1 MNKEKIILL
10 KNVLDEIEKRNIG
23 ALFSY
28 NAGKV
33 KHEKQLE
40 FHKSQKRNRWVF
52 GGNRTGKTE
61 CGAVEVVWLSL
72 GMHPFRPNRE
82 KTECWVVS
90 LSTRV
95 QTEVSQSKILKYLPR
110 SSIID
115 IVMNEGKKGSPQLGV
130 IKCISVRNRFGNI
143 SKIWFKSC
151 EEGREK
157 FQGTSLDFVWFD
169 EEPPEDI
176 YKECKMRVLDK
187 CGEVFGT
194 MTPLKGFTYIY
205 DEIYLNSK
213 GDNEVFCMFMSW
225 LDNPYLNKKEIER
238 MKQTLSE
245 DEIESR
251 MNGKFADIDMG
262 LVYSEFTTNAN
273 IIDPI
278 EINPD
283 WQDMLSIDPGLSN
296 PLSCHWYARDYD
308 GNVYVVAEHFE
319 ANQTIEYH
327 ANKIKEISKKLNW
340 KTASNGM
347 IESLIDSAANQ
358 KTLSG
363 TKSVCELFYEQGI
376 LTNSN
381 VNKNLLAGISKV
393 KSYLKNAE
401 GKTKLYI
408 FSNCTN
414 LIREIKSYRWGG
426 GDNPIKYDDH
436 CLDELRY
443 YIMHISKPKTPKV
456 IKSEITKNKER
467 LARLLRRK

>member
-1 MNKEKIILL
+1 M
-10 KNVLDEIEKRNIG
+10 
-23 ALFSY
+23 FS
-28 NAGKV
+28 
-33 KHEKQLE
+33 
-40 FHKSQKRNRWVF
+40 
-52 GGNRTGKTE
+52 
-61 CGAVEVVWLSL
+61 
-72 GMHPFRPNRE
+72 
-82 KTECWVVS
+82 
-90 LSTRV
+90 
-95 QTEVSQSKILKYLPR
+95 
-110 SSIID
+110 
-115 IVMNEGKKGSPQLGV
+115 
-130 IKCISVRNRFGNI
+130 
-143 SKIWFKSC
+143 
-151 EEGREK
+151 
-157 FQGTSLDFVWFD
+157 
-169 EEPPEDI
+169 
-176 YKECKMRVLDK
+176 
-187 CGEVFGT
+187 GEV
-194 MTPLKGFTYIY
+194 
-205 DEIYLNSK
+205 
-213 GDNEVFCMFMSW
+213 
-225 LDNPYLNKKEIER
+225 
-238 MKQTLSE
+238 
-245 DEIESR
+245 
-251 MNGKFADIDMG
+251 
-262 LVYSEFTTNAN
+262 YSAFLH